1 MTTRGGINQ
10 PLDRL
15 QQPSYRGQLS
25 TDSTRFYSP
34 ASSSLNTS
42 QQQPPTSGYSPYVQ
56 SPEQL
61 GIPINYQSHHHP
73 RFPCFPHSGG
83 TISVSEND
91 SAVQLSANPS
101 NPTPLNDLDFH
112 LMNIEPNMSPS
123 SGITSPMDLGFTNI
137 GDEQSTDNI
146 DLNNI
151 TPSIKLAS
159 SLTLLGPTDFS
170 SGDNARRGKPLIK
183 SEAMS
188 KGGGSGSGSGPF
200 SSTEVPSMPSAS
212 CPAENSGA
220 AYLSSGGPF
229 ESPTTGLSIPLPGG
243 TASGGSGG
251 SSVTGTWAGSSL
263 TSLSGATGLPVLPG
277 SAGGSD
283 NQRVAMIRARS
294 KKDSHNRSTFES
306 GYSSLFIIGDI
317 RTTGLHGRDLCENVF
332 QKTLIRF
339 IRGWPDAFTTDALL
353 VQYDFIFYCVL
364 VVERKR
370 RDYINCQ
377 ITELGTLLP
386 EEMFRENECKKNKGS
401 ILKNSV
407 EYICA
412 LQREN
417 QCYAD
422 LYNEANLANTVIDRM
437 IKRIQDLES
446 LIPPEYLAKVAPTGA
461 ADYRSPLQ
469 EWSKVHDVN
478 QQKISS
484 GTIVGVPSAGGGGA
498 GQVSVDTSESSPGM
512 SSIGNND
519 DVGTFVDTRGD
530 SNSPIPL
537 VGRPARTRCTSASSN
552 PGQPMN
558 LGSGGGGNLVD
569 KVDTSH
575 LMASS
580 FVGSLPS
587 RNTRILPAATSPSN
601 AAQGVRLPQMRPL
614 FPQLYGSA
622 SGNGKHPSPPSSKI
636 TGKRTATGRPPTTKM
651 EDSGGITVPKHNP
664 LFSSGGGITFGGG
677 GGGCGFG
684 GLSTSLPVRIPPDE
698 FPATSE
704 PIGAE
709 SYIRMT
715 SEGGERGPC
724 HEGPATAFKPEPIA
738 EVPGGGTAGGFQPHS
753 YKPQFGGV
761 RPIWSQ
767 PHSQRISRPMSAG
780 QHQLATSESSPA
792 QQGAGMS
799 DELQF
804 DPIM

>member
-294 KKDSHNRSTFES
+294 KKDSHNR
-306 GYSSLFIIGDI
+306 I
-317 RTTGLHGRDLCENVF
+317 
-332 QKTLIRF
+332 
-339 IRGWPDAFTTDALL
+339 
-353 VQYDFIFYCVL
+353 
-364 VVERKR
+364 ERKR